1 MSKDLD
7 NFIKTDKRFSRAAN
21 VLTSD
26 KDIENIQPYIFT
38 EETSYFFREFLNF
51 L

>member
-26 KDIENIQPYIFT
+26 KDRKYPAIYI
-38 EETSYFFREFLNF
+38 Y
-51 L
+51 